1 MQELSLNI
9 LDIVQNS
16 IRAGASL
23 VEIAVDKQTADNRMT
38 ITIRDDG
45 CGMTEEQVKRV
56 ENPFFTTRTTRPVG
70 LGVPLFKMSAEM
82 TGGSFAIT
90 SRVGKGTTV
99 CAVYVLDHIDLM
111 PLGDMA
117 STMATLISVN
127 ADMDFVYTYT
137 VDGHSFCLDTREVKE
152 ILAGVAVNSP
162 EVLAFVREFVEENT
176 RQVEAEHTQSLPTV
190 EEK

>member
-56 ENPFFTTRTTRPVG
+56 ENPFFYD
-70 LGVPLFKMSAEM
+70 KDDQ
-82 TGGSFAIT
+82 TG
-90 SRVGKGTTV
+90 RVGCTTV
-99 CAVYVLDHIDLM
+99 
-111 PLGDMA
+111 
-117 STMATLISVN
+117 
-127 ADMDFVYTYT
+127 
-137 VDGHSFCLDTREVKE
+137 
-152 ILAGVAVNSP
+152 
-162 EVLAFVREFVEENT
+162 
-176 RQVEAEHTQSLPTV
+176 
-190 EEK
+190 